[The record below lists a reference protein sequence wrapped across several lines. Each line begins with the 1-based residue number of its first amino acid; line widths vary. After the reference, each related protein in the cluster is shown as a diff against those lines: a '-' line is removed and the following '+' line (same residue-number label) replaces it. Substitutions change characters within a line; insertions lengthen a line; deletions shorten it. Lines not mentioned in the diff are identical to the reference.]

1 MNLKEYQNKY
11 LKNFITIQILTI
23 LLFSN
28 NKITS
33 LSMVNIKGIF
43 QLLHDSILYSLIYCY
58 IAILDEIITTNCKNT
73 LLYGK
78 IKKMP
83 GFHIFSYIKNCQKM
97 IDYRINNQAI
107 KTYYKKIHISV
118 NQNVFWYEI
127 YQNVKDRE
135 VIISFN
141 KRYLLLRDI
150 YISNILIFIS
160 YILFCCLRINY
171 FNYYLAVY
179 LIVNLIISFFAA
191 RNASFRFVK
200 EVSIINF
207 LEKGVDN
214 N

>member
-11 LKNFITIQILTI
+11 LKNFIILQILI
-23 LLFSN
+23 IFVFSN

-33 LSMVNIKGIF
+33 FNMANLKGIF
-43 QLLHDSILYSLIYCY
+43 QLLQDSILYSSVYCY
-58 IAILDEIITTNCKNT
+58 ISILDEIITTNCKNT

-83 GFHIFSYIKNCQKM
+83 GFHIFSYIKNCKKM
-97 IDYRINNQAI
+97 IDYRINNQDI
-107 KTYYKKIHISV
+107 KTYYKENYVSV
-118 NQNVFWYEI
+118 SQNASWYKI
-127 YQNVKDRE
+127 YQNVKDRGI
-135 VIISFN
+135 IISFN

-160 YILFCCLRINY
+160 YVFFCFLHINY
-171 FNYYLAVY
+171 FNYHLTGY
-179 LIVNLIISFFAA
+179 LIINIIISFFAA

-200 EVSIINF
+200 EVTIINF
-207 LEKGVDN
+207 LKKGVDN